1 MGIRSLNT
9 LIKKYSPESI
19 SEKSI
24 KQYSGKKIAID
35 CSILIYKYVHM
46 SRVPNS
52 HIIGFANRINY
63 YLKNNVLPIFVFD
76 GTPPDAKRSV
86 LQKRQYN
93 RKKIED
99 KITDLKESITE
110 ETTEAEADNIK
121 AEVKRLSNQIVYVTK
136 YHIDECKKFLEYT
149 GIPYIQA
156 EGEAE
161 KTCVYLK
168 KINEVDYVVSDD
180 TDTLTFGCECVL
192 KTNIKDSIQELSL
205 SKILKDFDMSY
216 PEFLDFCIL
225 CGCDYCP
232 YIPSIGPQTAFTLI
246 KKHKNLEAVIALNKY
261 KIGEDFDYVTARKL
275 FTNYEEIKIDVF
287 DITRSPIQ
295 VGQLTTFL
303 KSLNFTDV
311 LISKYI
317 KIFS

>member
-9 LIKKYSPESI
+9 LIKKYAPESI

-24 KQYSGKKIAID
+24 KQYSGKKMAID

-46 SRVPNS
+46 SKVPNS

-63 YLKNNVLPIFVFD
+63 YLKNNILPIFVFD
-76 GTPPDAKRSV
+76 GTPPEAKKNV
-86 LQKRQYN
+86 LQKRQNN
-93 RKKIED
+93 RKKIEN
-99 KITDLKESITE
+99 KITDLKSSITS
-110 ETTEAEADNIK
+110 ETTESETKSIK
-121 AEVKRLSNQIVYVTK
+121 AEMERLSNQIVYVTK
-136 YHIDECKKFLEYT
+136 YHIDECKNFLKYT

-156 EGEAE
+156 NGEAE

-192 KTNIKDSIQELSL
+192 KTNIKNSIQELSL
-205 SKILKDFDMSY
+205 SKILKDFEMSY
-216 PEFLDFCIL
+216 TEFVDFSIL

-232 YIPSIGPQTAFTLI
+232 YIQSVGPQTAYTLI
-246 KKHKNLEAVIALNKY
+246 KKYKTLEAVIALNKY
-261 KIGEDFDYVTARKL
+261 KIGKDFDFITARKL
-275 FTNYEEIKIDVF
+275 FVDYDEIKVNIE
-287 DITRSPIQ
+287 DIARTPIQ
-295 VGQLTTFL
+295 SQNLTAFL
-303 KSLNFTDV
+303 KSLNFSEI